1 MIQSYSEFLQSLLEA
16 GFSFAYGGNDQGLF
30 SLLKY
35 DWTNEPPESALKWF
49 SCDPELDPCCWRMR
63 LLDERDDISYAKVFF
78 KKAGYITKEWAPY
91 FLAARRP
98 KPFDEAYA
106 DGLITHYAK
115 TVYDYLRENGPTPA
129 DRLKFSKEEKKQ
141 YERAAEELQMG
152 LYITLCGQDIKIS
165 RKGDEY
171 GWASNVFCTLE
182 EFWPEEVFAQAAA
195 ISQEEAEE
203 KITQRLLSINPESN
217 PKKIRKFIYGK

>member
-1 MIQSYSEFLQSLLEA
+1 MIQSYSEFLPALLQA

-49 SCDPELDPCCWRMR
+49 GDDPALDPCLWRMR
-63 LLDERDDISYAKVFF
+63 LLSERDDISYAKVFF
-78 KKAGYITKEWAPY
+78 KKAGYITKEWVPY

-98 KPFDEAYA
+98 KSFDEAYA

-115 TVYDYLRENGPTPA
+115 TVYDHLREHGPTPA
-129 DRLKFSKEEKKQ
+129 DRLKFSKEDKKK

-152 LYITLCGQDIKIS
+152 LYITLCGQDQKIS
-165 RKGDEY
+165 SKGEEY
-171 GWASNVFCTLE
+171 GWASNVFCTTE
-182 EFWPEEVFAQAAA
+182 EFWQEDVFTQAAA
-195 ISQEEAEE
+195 ISPEDAEE
-203 KITQRLLSINPESN
+203 KITQQILSINPDSP
-217 PKKIRKFIYGK
+217 PKKMRKFIYGK